1 MDNECREMIES
12 LRIRNFKSIKDIE
25 LKCSRINM
33 LIGEPNTGK
42 SNILEALGMLSF
54 LGHGGRL
61 NEFIRFETM
70 PDIFFNKSLDDPI
83 QIAFDQMLFT
93 MKFEDGKFYGTLQQ
107 EAPIF
112 SSDYHGSIEL
122 RQQPRLKPFKFYRF
136 RILKDFTDKPAG
148 PLLPPTGSNLLALI
162 MMSKFVRST
171 IGDLLGSFGW
181 KLVIKPYEKRIEF
194 QREFDNIVVSLPYIS
209 LSDTIQRIIFYLTA
223 ILSNKDSVI
232 VFEEPEAHAFPYYTK
247 FLAEQIALDDRG
259 NQYFI
264 STHNP
269 YFLLS
274 VIEKSKMDVSVFI
287 TYLEEGE
294 TKVKQLVGKKLE
306 QLLEYDV
313 DVFFNLESLIEGSS

>member
-1 MDNECREMIES
+1 
-12 LRIRNFKSIKDIE
+12 
-25 LKCSRINM
+25 
-33 LIGEPNTGK
+33 
-42 SNILEALGMLSF
+42 
-54 LGHGGRL
+54 
-61 NEFIRFETM
+61 
-70 PDIFFNKSLDDPI
+70 
-83 QIAFDQMLFT
+83 
-93 MKFEDGKFYGTLQQ
+93 
-107 EAPIF
+107 
-112 SSDYHGSIEL
+112 
-122 RQQPRLKPFKFYRF
+122 
-136 RILKDFTDKPAG
+136 
-148 PLLPPTGSNLLALI
+148 

-181 KLVIKPYEKRIEF
+181 KLVIKPYEKKIEF
-194 QREFDNIVVSLPYIS
+194 QKEFDNIVVSLPYIS

-313 DVFFNLESLIEGSS
+313 DIFFNLESLIEGSS